1 MTESICAQRLRLID
15 GTDLYYELHGSGQPL
30 LLLHGGGGAGVNW
43 KLIFDFDAPP
53 AGYRLIV
60 PDLRGHGHSTNPS
73 GRISFRQLADDV
85 VALLDHLAIESAYMI
100 GVSMGAKTLLHV
112 ATQYAS
118 RVQRMVLVSAAP
130 YFPEATRDAM
140 RQAAASPK
148 TEADWELMRQ
158 WHVGGDDQIANLWRM
173 AASLAEDYEDLNF
186 TPPRLGRITAR
197 TLIVH
202 GGRDWLYPT
211 SLAMELHAA
220 ISNSRLWVVPNGGHG
235 PIFGGMAKPFAE
247 TTLEFLNDEWRE

>member
-1 MTESICAQRLRLID
+1 MTEPACAHHVLLAD
-15 GTDLYYELHGSGQPL
+15 GTDLYYEIHGSGQPL

-43 KLIFDFDAPP
+43 RLIFDFDAPP
-53 AGYRLIV
+53 AGYQLIV

-85 VALLDHLAIESAYMI
+85 VALLGHLAIARARMV

-112 ATQYAS
+112 ATQRPE
-118 RVQRMVLVSAAP
+118 RVHRMVLVSAAP
-130 YFPEATRDAM
+130 YFPEATRAAM

-148 TEADWELMRQ
+148 TEADWEMMRR
-158 WHVGGDDQIANLWRM
+158 WHVRGDEQIEKLWGM
-173 AASLAEDYEDLNF
+173 AGALAEEYEDLNF
-186 TPPRLGRITAR
+186 TPTQLGRITAP

-211 SLAMELHAA
+211 SLAMELHSA
-220 ISNSRLWVVPNGGHG
+220 IPNSRLWVVPSGDHG
-235 PIFGGMAKPFAE
+235 PIFGSMAKPFAE
-247 TTLEFLNDEWRE
+247 TALEFLNDTRGQ